1 MSAYLKK
8 VLFYAKRSKEKKM
21 EDGSLPSYLFL
32 ILIILIMVFN
42 GLVVACKRA
51 LDYIDRNIIK
61 DMLEDEPE
69 NKSLQTVTD
78 FLAKPSK
85 YHYADHAAS
94 FISIIVCFMLFN
106 VLLICKD
113 YTAGIT
119 GSDRF
124 GLLIL
129 ILLNLCFYI
138 FYTSL
143 SDILPK
149 KLAAQASE
157 AVGVGLIGFQ
167 KFIYII
173 TLPLVWICKAIANI
187 ILRIMGKKVDVDDS
201 YFSEDKVMS
210 MLDRG
215 QESGEIKEEGRKMID
230 SIFEF
235 DDLLAYEIMTPRT
248 DVFMFDLD
256 DDRSEYFEE
265 LMELT
270 HSRIPVYKGDP
281 DNIVG
286 ILHIKDYLYN
296 ATKKGF
302 DNVDIKKLLRPAY
315 FVPETKNIDSLFR
328 ELQIERQHLA
338 ILIDEYG
345 GFSGIVSVEDIIEQ
359 IVGDIDDEF
368 DEEDRIIEKVNDT
381 TFIVDGNVYLD
392 DLEEETDVELESE
405 TSETVGGFII
415 DLLGE
420 IPRENVKYKPISYE
434 DYSFT
439 ILSVKDRRIVKIRI
453 EKTEREDGSDE

>member
-1 MSAYLKK
+1 M
-8 VLFYAKRSKEKKM
+8 
-21 EDGSLPSYLFL
+21 DDPSIVIS
-32 ILIILIMVFN
+32 ILIVIIMVVN
-42 GLVVACKRA
+42 ALVVACKRA
-51 LDYIDRNIIK
+51 LDYVDRNIIK
-61 DMLEDEPE
+61 ERIEDEPE
-69 NKSLQTVTD
+69 SKKLQAVSF
-78 FLAKPSK
+78 FLSKPSR
-85 YHYADHAAS
+85 YHYANHAAS
-94 FISIIVCFMLFN
+94 FLNIVVCFILFN
-106 VLLICKD
+106 TMLIKLD
-113 YTAGIT
+113 KFSLPLIILYNALFYAFYTA
-119 GSDRF
+119 
-124 GLLIL
+124 
-129 ILLNLCFYI
+129 
-138 FYTSL
+138 L

-149 KLAAQASE
+149 KLAAQSSE
-157 AVGVGLIGFQ
+157 RVSVGLIGFQ
-167 KFIYII
+167 KFIFYI
-173 TLPLVWICKAIANI
+173 TLPFVWFCRGIANV
-187 ILRIMGKKVDVDDS
+187 ILRIMGKDTNVDDS

-248 DVFMFDLD
+248 DVFMIDLE

-281 DNIVG
+281 DNVVG

-315 FVPETKNIDSLFR
+315 FVPETKNIDALFR
-328 ELQIERQHLA
+328 ELQKEKQHLA

-345 GFSGIVSVEDIIEQ
+345 GISGIVSVEDIIEQ

-368 DEEDRIIEKVNDT
+368 DEEDRIIEKVDDT

-392 DLEEETDVELESE
+392 DL
-405 TSETVGGFII
+405 
-415 DLLGE
+415 
-420 IPRENVKYKPISYE
+420 
-434 DYSFT
+434 
-439 ILSVKDRRIVKIRI
+439 
-453 EKTEREDGSDE
+453 

>member
-1 MSAYLKK
+1 M
-8 VLFYAKRSKEKKM
+8 
-21 EDGSLPSYLFL
+21 DDPSIVIS
-32 ILIILIMVFN
+32 ILIVIIMVVN
-42 GLVVACKRA
+42 ALVVACKRA
-51 LDYIDRNIIK
+51 LDYVDRNIIK
-61 DMLEDEPE
+61 ERIEDEPE
-69 NKSLQTVTD
+69 SKKLQAVSF
-78 FLAKPSK
+78 FLSKPSR
-85 YHYADHAAS
+85 YHYANHAAS
-94 FISIIVCFMLFN
+94 FLNIVVCFILFN
-106 VLLICKD
+106 TMLIKLD
-113 YTAGIT
+113 KFSLPLIILYNALFYAFYTA
-119 GSDRF
+119 
-124 GLLIL
+124 
-129 ILLNLCFYI
+129 
-138 FYTSL
+138 L

-149 KLAAQASE
+149 KLAAQSSE
-157 AVGVGLIGFQ
+157 RVSVGLIGFQ
-167 KFIYII
+167 KFIYYI
-173 TLPLVWICKAIANI
+173 TLPFVWFCRGIANV
-187 ILRIMGKKVDVDDS
+187 ILRIMGKDTNVDDS

-248 DVFMFDLD
+248 DVFMIDLE

-281 DNIVG
+281 DNVVG

-315 FVPETKNIDSLFR
+315 FVPETKNIDALFR
-328 ELQIERQHLA
+328 ELQKEKQHLA

-345 GFSGIVSVEDIIEQ
+345 GISGIVSVEDIIEQ

-368 DEEDRIIEKVNDT
+368 DEEDRIIEKVDDT

-392 DLEEETDVELESE
+392 DLEEETDIELESE
-405 TSETVGGFII
+405 SSETVGGFLI
-415 DLLGE
+415 DLMGE
-420 IPRENVKYKPISYE
+420 IPRQNVKYAPVDYE
-434 DYSFT
+434 DYRFT
-439 ILSVKDRRIVKIRI
+439 IMSVKDRRIEKLKIEVI
-453 EKTEREDGSDE
+453 EREEDGDE

>member
-1 MSAYLKK
+1 
-8 VLFYAKRSKEKKM
+8 M

-51 LDYIDRNIIK
+51 LDYIDRNVIK
-61 DMLEDEPE
+61 EMLEDEPE
-69 NKSLQTVTD
+69 NKRLQTVTA
-78 FLAKPSK
+78 FLSKPSK

-94 FISIIVCFMLFN
+94 FISIILCFCIFNILMLIIDLSDVHDEFGFYRN
-106 VLLICKD
+106 GLGFFVLVLCNLGFYIV
-113 YTAGIT
+113 YTA
-119 GSDRF
+119 
-124 GLLIL
+124 
-129 ILLNLCFYI
+129 
-138 FYTSL
+138 L
-143 SDILPK
+143 SDIMPK
-149 KLAAQASE
+149 KLAAQSSE

-167 KFIYII
+167 KFIYVI
-173 TLPLVWICKAIANI
+173 TLPLVWICRSMANL

-328 ELQIERQHLA
+328 ELQIEKQHLA

-368 DEEDRIIEKVNDT
+368 DEEDRIIEQVNDT

-392 DLEEETDVELESE
+392 DLEEETGVELESE
-405 TSETVGGFII
+405 TSETIGGFII
-415 DLLGE
+415 DLMGE
-420 IPRENVKYKPISYE
+420 IPREKVKYKPIAYE
-434 DYSFT
+434 DYDFT
-439 ILSVKDRRIVKIRI
+439 ILSVKDRRIEKIRI
-453 EKTEREDGSDE
+453 EKAEREVESDE

>member
-1 MSAYLKK
+1 
-8 VLFYAKRSKEKKM
+8 M

>member
-1 MSAYLKK
+1 
-8 VLFYAKRSKEKKM
+8 M
-21 EDGSLPSYLFL
+21 EDGSLPSYLYL
-32 ILIILIMVFN
+32 LLIILIMIFN

-51 LDYIDRNIIK
+51 LDYIDRNVIK
-61 DMLEDEPE
+61 EMLEDDPD
-69 NKSLQTVTD
+69 NKKLITVTE
-78 FLAKPSK
+78 FLAKPSR

-94 FISIIVCFMLFN
+94 FLSIIVCFILFN
-106 VLLICKD
+106 CLMFSVD
-113 YTAGIT
+113 MQ
-119 GSDRF
+119 GSLPDDF
-124 GLLIL
+124 GFYRNGFGFFIL
-129 ILLNLCFYI
+129 ILCNLGFYI
-138 FYTSL
+138 VYTAL

-157 AVGVGLIGFQ
+157 TAGAGLIGFQ
-167 KFIYII
+167 KFIYVI
-173 TLPLVWICKAIANI
+173 TLPLVWVCRGLANL
-187 ILRIMGKKVDVDDS
+187 ILRIMGKDIDVDDS
-201 YFSEDKVMS
+201 YFSEEQVMS

-215 QESGEIKEEGRKMID
+215 QESGDIKEEGRRMID

-256 DDRSEYFEE
+256 DDRSKYFEE
-265 LMELT
+265 LIELT

-296 ATKKGF
+296 ATKSGF
-302 DNVDIKKLLRPAY
+302 DNVDINKLLRPAY
-315 FVPETKNIDSLFR
+315 FVPETKNIDALFR
-328 ELQIERQHLA
+328 ELQIEKQHLA

-345 GFSGIVSVEDIIEQ
+345 GFSGIVSIEDIIEQ

-392 DLEEETDVELESE
+392 DLEEETGVELESE

-415 DLLGE
+415 DLMGE
-420 IPRENVKYKPISYE
+420 IPRENIKYGPITYE
-434 DYSFT
+434 DHDFT
-439 ILSVKDRRIVKIRI
+439 ILSVRDRRIEKIRI
-453 EKTEREDGSDE
+453 EKTNREDVSDE

>member
-1 MSAYLKK
+1 
-8 VLFYAKRSKEKKM
+8 M

-315 FVPETKNIDSLFR
+315 FVPETKNIESLFR

>member
-1 MSAYLKK
+1 
-8 VLFYAKRSKEKKM
+8 M
-21 EDGSLPSYLFL
+21 EDGSLPSCLF
-32 ILIILIMVFN
+32 IVLIILIMIFN

-51 LDYIDRNIIK
+51 LDYIDRNVIK
-61 DMLEDEPE
+61 ERLEDDPD
-69 NKSLQTVTD
+69 NKRLKTVTE
-78 FLAKPSK
+78 FLSKPSK

-94 FISIIVCFMLFN
+94 FISIVLCFVLFN
-106 VLLICKD
+106 ILMLIIDLSHNKYDDFGFYKD
-113 YTAGIT
+113 GLGI
-119 GSDRF
+119 F
-124 GLLIL
+124 VLIL
-129 ILLNLCFYI
+129 CNLGFYI
-138 FYTSL
+138 FYTAL

-149 KLAAQASE
+149 KLAAQSSE
-157 AVGVGLIGFQ
+157 SAGVGLIGFQ

-173 TLPLVWICKAIANI
+173 TLPLVWICKGIANV
-187 ILRIMGKKVDVDDS
+187 ILRIMGKDVNVDDA

-328 ELQIERQHLA
+328 ELQIEKQHLA

-368 DEEDRIIEKVNDT
+368 DEEDRIIERVNDT

-392 DLEEETDVELESE
+392 DLEEETGVELESE
-405 TSETVGGFII
+405 TSETIGGFII
-415 DLLGE
+415 DLMGE
-420 IPRENVKYKPISYE
+420 IPREKVKYKPISYE
-434 DYSFT
+434 EYDFT
-439 ILSVKDRRIVKIRI
+439 ILSVKDRRIEKIRI
-453 EKTEREDGSDE
+453 EKVEREESSDE

>member
-1 MSAYLKK
+1 MS
-8 VLFYAKRSKEKKM
+8 E
-21 EDGSLPSYLFL
+21 
-32 ILIILIMVFN
+32 
-42 GLVVACKRA
+42 
-51 LDYIDRNIIK
+51 IIK
-61 DMLEDEPE
+61 ERIEDEPE
-69 NKSLQTVTD
+69 SKKLQAVSF
-78 FLAKPSK
+78 FLSKPSR
-85 YHYADHAAS
+85 YHYANHAAS
-94 FISIIVCFMLFN
+94 FLNIVVCFILFN
-106 VLLICKD
+106 TMLIKLD
-113 YTAGIT
+113 RFSLPLIILYNALFYAFYTA
-119 GSDRF
+119 
-124 GLLIL
+124 
-129 ILLNLCFYI
+129 
-138 FYTSL
+138 L

-149 KLAAQASE
+149 KLAAQSSE
-157 AVGVGLIGFQ
+157 RVSVGLIGFQ
-167 KFIYII
+167 KFIYYI
-173 TLPLVWICKAIANI
+173 TLPFVWFCRGIANV
-187 ILRIMGKKVDVDDS
+187 ILRIMGKDTNVDDS

-248 DVFMFDLD
+248 DVFMIDLE

-281 DNIVG
+281 DNVVG

-315 FVPETKNIDSLFR
+315 FVPETKNIDALFR
-328 ELQIERQHLA
+328 ELQKEKQHLA

-345 GFSGIVSVEDIIEQ
+345 GISGIVSVEDIIEQ

-368 DEEDRIIEKVNDT
+368 DEEDRIIEKVDDT

-392 DLEEETDVELESE
+392 DLEEETDIELESE
-405 TSETVGGFII
+405 SSETVGGFII
-415 DLLGE
+415 DLMGE
-420 IPRENVKYKPISYE
+420 IPRQNVKYAPVDYE
-434 DYSFT
+434 DYRFT
-439 ILSVKDRRIVKIRI
+439 IMSVKDRRIEKLKIEVI
-453 EKTEREDGSDE
+453 EREEDGDE

>member
-1 MSAYLKK
+1 MTDDSWPLYL
-8 VLFYAKRSKEKKM
+8 
-21 EDGSLPSYLFL
+21 P
-32 ILIILIMVFN
+32 ICIILVIMIIN
-42 GLVVACKRA
+42 ALVVASKRA
-51 LDYIDRNIIK
+51 LDYIDRNVIK
-61 DMLEDEPE
+61 EMLEDEPD
-69 NKSLQTVTD
+69 NRQLKTVTA

-94 FISIIVCFMLFN
+94 YISIIAAFFIFNWILLVMSLSGRLSDEFSFYQDGFGILML
-106 VLLICKD
+106 VLANLGFYIV
-113 YTAGIT
+113 YTA
-119 GSDRF
+119 
-124 GLLIL
+124 
-129 ILLNLCFYI
+129 
-138 FYTSL
+138 L

-149 KLAAQASE
+149 KLAAQSSE
-157 AVGVGLIGFQ
+157 KTGIGLIGFQ
-167 KFIYII
+167 KFIYIV
-173 TLPLVWICKAIANI
+173 TLPIVWMCKCIANV
-187 ILRIMGKKVDVDDS
+187 LLQIMGKDTDVDDS

-215 QESGEIKEEGRKMID
+215 QESGEIKEEGRRMID

-248 DVFMFDLD
+248 DVFMIDLE

-265 LMELT
+265 MMELT

-296 ATKKGF
+296 ASKKGF
-302 DNVDIKKLLRPAY
+302 DNINLKKLLRPAY

-328 ELQIERQHLA
+328 ELQKNKQHLA

-368 DEEDRIIEKVNDT
+368 DEEDRIIEKIDDNT
-381 TFIVDGNVYLD
+381 YIVDGNVYLD
-392 DLEEETDVELESE
+392 DLEDETGVELESE
-405 TSETVGGFII
+405 TSETIGGFII
-415 DLLGE
+415 DHMGE
-420 IPRENVKYKPISYE
+420 IPKERVKYDPVRFE
-434 DYSFT
+434 DYEFT
-439 ILSVKDRRIVKIRI
+439 ILKVKDRRIEKVRVVKL
-453 EKTEREDGSDE
+453 EEEVSDDE

>member
-1 MSAYLKK
+1 
-8 VLFYAKRSKEKKM
+8 M

-51 LDYIDRNIIK
+51 LDYIDRNVIK
-61 DMLEDEPE
+61 DRLEDEPE
-69 NKSLQTVTD
+69 NTKLQMVTA

-94 FISIIVCFMLFN
+94 FISIIVCFVLFN
-106 VLLICKD
+106 VFML
-113 YTAGIT
+113 TAEFSDSIGIP
-119 GSDRF
+119 
-124 GLLIL
+124 LLIL
-129 ILLNLCFYI
+129 CNIGFYI
-138 FYTSL
+138 VYTAF

-149 KLAAQASE
+149 KLAAQSSE
-157 AVGVGLIGFQ
+157 AAGVGLIGFQ
-167 KFIYII
+167 KFIYAI
-173 TLPLVWICKAIANI
+173 TLPLVWLCKAIANLL
-187 ILRIMGKKVDVDDS
+187 LRIMGKKTDVDDS

-248 DVFMFDLD
+248 DVFMFDLE

-328 ELQIERQHLA
+328 ELQIEKQHLA

-392 DLEEETDVELESE
+392 DLEEETGVELESE
-405 TSETVGGFII
+405 TSETIGGFII
-415 DLLGE
+415 DLMGE
-420 IPRENVKYKPISYE
+420 IPREKVKYKPVSYGE
-434 DYSFT
+434 YDFT
-439 ILSVKDRRIVKIRI
+439 ILSVRDRRIEKLRI
-453 EKTEREDGSDE
+453 EVTDREDGSDE

>member
-1 MSAYLKK
+1 MI
-8 VLFYAKRSKEKKM
+8 F
-21 EDGSLPSYLFL
+21 
-32 ILIILIMVFN
+32 
-42 GLVVACKRA
+42 
-51 LDYIDRNIIK
+51 
-61 DMLEDEPE
+61 
-69 NKSLQTVTD
+69 
-78 FLAKPSK
+78 
-85 YHYADHAAS
+85 
-94 FISIIVCFMLFN
+94 
-106 VLLICKD
+106 
-113 YTAGIT
+113 TA
-119 GSDRF
+119 F
-124 GLLIL
+124 
-129 ILLNLCFYI
+129 
-138 FYTSL
+138 

-149 KLAAQASE
+149 KLAAQSSE
-157 AVGVGLIGFQ
+157 SAGVGLIGFQ
-167 KFIYII
+167 KFIYVI
-173 TLPLVWICKAIANI
+173 TMPVVWVCRGIANLV
-187 ILRIMGKKVDVDDS
+187 LRIMGKNVDVDDS

-210 MLDRG
+210 MLARG

-328 ELQIERQHLA
+328 ELQIEKQHLA

-368 DEEDRIIEKVNDT
+368 DEEDRVIERVNDT

-392 DLEEETDVELESE
+392 DLEEETGVELESE
-405 TSETVGGFII
+405 TSETIGGFII
-415 DLLGE
+415 DLMGE
-420 IPRENVKYKPISYE
+420 IPREKVKYKPISYE
-434 DYSFT
+434 DHDFT
-439 ILSVKDRRIVKIRI
+439 ILSVKDRRIEKIRI
-453 EKTEREDGSDE
+453 EKVEREESSDE